1 MNEQVYNGINN
12 SMAAES
18 VLQSL
23 NDLEQ
28 LELSP
33 RSDAGSPKL
42 QRRISLALLKSYE
55 EDRNDQNHAQDRRDS
70 ILSND
75 QIDFDENNDLLRSS
89 SGSNNHRSNK
99 NSFSSNASQRKKDS

>member
-12 SMAAES
+12 SMTAES

-28 LELSP
+28 LEVSP

-55 EDRNDQNHAQDRRDS
+55 EDRNDQNHAQDLRDS

-75 QIDFDENNDLLRSS
+75 
-89 SGSNNHRSNK
+89 
-99 NSFSSNASQRKKDS
+99 

>member
-1 MNEQVYNGINN
+1 MNEHVYNGINN
-12 SMAAES
+12 SLVAES

-42 QRRISLALLKSYE
+42 QRRISIGLLKSYD
-55 EDRNDQNHAQDRRDS
+55 EDRNDQNH
-70 ILSND
+70 
-75 QIDFDENNDLLRSS
+75 E
-89 SGSNNHRSNK
+89 
-99 NSFSSNASQRKKDS
+99 